1 MWCLVLL
8 DLWYFFF
15 KKQNKTWFR
24 SGWLN
29 GEEWISVWFTCH
41 KGGMEFLPLVVFP
54 GLYYPDG
61 NRIPDKGNDW
71 LLLGLEPS
79 YLTAGPVS
87 KCFTIQSNSRS
98 GLCPHVCDT
107 EIGALGSRESTV
119 PTASLTWRVMHFQD
133 LDYVWVICFLNVSL
147 HVISEWRVFSNFKV
161 PSCSIKISALWQS
174 ANPHQ

>member
-8 DLWYFFF
+8 ALWYFFF

-29 GEEWISVWFTCH
+29 GEEWISAWFTCH
-41 KGGMEFLPLVVFP
+41 KGGMEFLPLVDFP

-87 KCFTIQSNSRS
+87 KCFTIQSHSRS

-107 EIGALGSRESTV
+107 EIGSRVSGEHSSYCQPNLEGDALPGPGLCLSHLFLECV
-119 PTASLTWRVMHFQD
+119 LTCD
-133 LDYVWVICFLNVSL
+133 LWVTG
-147 HVISEWRVFSNFKV
+147 VF
-161 PSCSIKISALWQS
+161 
-174 ANPHQ
+174 